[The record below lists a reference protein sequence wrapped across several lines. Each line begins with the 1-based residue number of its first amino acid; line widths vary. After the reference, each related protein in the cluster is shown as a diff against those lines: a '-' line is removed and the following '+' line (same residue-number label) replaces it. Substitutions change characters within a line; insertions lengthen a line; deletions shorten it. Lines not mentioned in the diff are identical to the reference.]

1 MELSTALLYFFAFAC
16 ISISSGK
23 LRDEDDW
30 LSQKGI
36 RYLTYPR
43 SWRNIHNKVN
53 LFSLGLLIQYAF
65 YRCFTCV
72 ALIFFSFQPF
82 IGTHEFIGTKSRFER
97 PRPMKDHLIRNNLK
111 KFGLKQVIP
120 KILTP
125 EEPALV
131 ESALVEP
138 AILSRPAPYSLLP
151 SSLAPSNP
159 APSNP
164 TPSNPAPSNPAPPN
178 PAPSN
183 PAPSNPA
190 PPNPAPPNPAPPNP
204 APSSPAPSSPAPSS
218 PAPSS
223 PAVSGPAPP
232 GLALPGPLLSVSAP
246 LGPVPLGPISPGPP
260 SPAPSDL
267 SPTSSSKSVI
277 TGPSS
282 TVLRK
287 CCPTYCQPNPIVVE
301 LILSL
306 FDEVSYLAKIV
317 SSRRTDPFSLHPLDL
332 DYQISLLF
340 DEVYRH
346 KDVHSHYKKKRRR
359 NRLHE
364 LVPILN
370 PIR

>member
-164 TPSNPAPSNPAPPN
+164 
-178 PAPSN
+178 
-183 PAPSNPA
+183 
-190 PPNPAPPNPAPPNP
+190 APPNP

-218 PAPSS
+218 PAPSSSAPSS